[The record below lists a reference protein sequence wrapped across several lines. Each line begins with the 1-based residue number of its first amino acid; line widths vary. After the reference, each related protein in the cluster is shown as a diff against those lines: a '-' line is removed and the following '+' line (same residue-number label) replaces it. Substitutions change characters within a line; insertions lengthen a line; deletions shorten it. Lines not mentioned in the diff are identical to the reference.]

1 MRVKLDTR
9 AMLAGIWSLAAVA
22 APVTAVLVLP
32 VEARAE
38 KAVAMPGPLC
48 DPDNAAQVRLRLS
61 VTGMHS
67 GKGNVTI
74 TIYPDDAD
82 HFLDGAYK
90 VARQI
95 LPVVLPVT
103 EACFVLPQ
111 AGRYA
116 VALFHDENDNGHF
129 DTTMLGIPAEGYG
142 FSNNPTLYLGPP
154 NLDKVRIPVQAGDNP
169 VSVLMKY
176 Y

>member
-1 MRVKLDTR
+1 MVKR
-9 AMLAGIWSLAAVA
+9 GVMMAGILAALALPTA
-22 APVTAVLVLP
+22 AW
-32 VEARAE
+32 AE
-38 KAVAMPGPLC
+38 KATPMPGPAC
-48 DPDNAAQVRLRLS
+48 DAGDSGQVRLRIS
-61 VTGMHS
+61 VTGMRS
-67 GKGNVTI
+67 AQGNVTI
-74 TIYPDDAD
+74 TVYPDDAA

-95 LPVVLPVT
+95 LPVTLPMT
-103 EACFVLPQ
+103 EACIVVPQ
-111 AGRYA
+111 AGHYA

-154 NLDKVRIPVQAGDNP
+154 DLSKVRIPAQAGDNP

>member
-1 MRVKLDTR
+1 MMGWGRYTS
-9 AMLAGIWSLAAVA
+9 AMMAATLAAGLLLSGV
-22 APVTAVLVLP
+22 
-32 VEARAE
+32 ARAE
-38 KAVAMPGPLC
+38 KATAMPGPPC
-48 DPDNAAQVRLRLS
+48 DPGNPDQVRLQVS
-61 VTGMHS
+61 VSGMRN

-74 TIYPDDAD
+74 TIYPDDAK

-95 LPVVLPVT
+95 VPVTLPAT
-103 EACFVLPQ
+103 EACFALPQ
-111 AGRYA
+111 PGTYA

-154 NLDKVRIPVQAGDNP
+154 GLEKVRIPLQAGDNH
-169 VSVLMKY
+169 VVVQMKY